1 MLEKKT
7 IEKKKQALAEEKNII
22 SERLNFR
29 KKMMDQ
35 EAKDEELAELKRQYN
50 LISSDS
56 TRTKEANE
64 LRRKIAEM
72 EKDQAYQ
79 DAQDLANAEMQELDE
94 KSKAWDTYI
103 SNNEEDLNELLSN
116 ANNFRETLDNLLS
129 GSFEDF
135 VAWNAKYNT
144 SYKKSTDEQREQMV
158 QGWDDTWYN
167 MLGLLRTYWDEVD
180 ETMRSKDAWMSLAL
194 STDDYLKLSD
204 TGKESYEWN
213 MSELYDAYTNSLI
226 DNAEFSDNHEILDK
240 VDELKDWTFTVK
252 VSDLEDYVINPLYS
266 DYIYKRSTAGAD
278 AGAFTYN
285 DYAGWGIDKPVYSE
299 PAASSGSGEGDG
311 SGSGSGSGSNF
322 VSTWYEPIDAS
333 KHRYCGKSSDGT
345 THVIRTE
352 AHSFSNDVC
361 TKCGYRLV
369 KDYLIPNNI
378 GGAFD
383 AKGNV
388 GFAKAKGTLMGELG
402 PELYV
407 QDGKYAVA
415 GQNGPEFVDLDND
428 AIVFNHL
435 QTKSLFENGM
445 SAGRGKAVTN
455 EYIAAAYSAGNL
467 DILRNK
473 LNDFDYVNIKS
484 FLPSLEGLS
493 MAGSNVSIGDINVN
507 LYEAKLENDADY
519 NEVARKVGNAFSK
532 QLQKNGLNLAGYAW

>member
-35 EAKDEELAELKRQYN
+35 EAKDEELAEYKRQLA
-50 LISSDS
+50 LISADS

-180 ETMRSKDAWMSLAL
+180 ETMRSKDAWMSLVL
-194 STDDYLKLSD
+194 STDDYGKLSD

-213 MSELYDAYTNSLI
+213 MSELYDAFTNSLI

-252 VSDLEDYVINPLYS
+252 VSDFEDYVINPLYS

-278 AGAFTYN
+278 ADAFTYN

-311 SGSGSGSGSNF
+311 SGSGSGTSSGTGSERSRWIAEAKFGYPDLRSFTGVGSSKQEAQNNALQEGFSNGYSRLNDLSARLEKYAQGGLVDF
-322 VSTWYEPIDAS
+322 TGPAWV
-333 KHRYCGKSSDGT
+333 DGT
-345 THVIRTE
+345 PSKPEAFLSAEDTANMRAMLDAFSHV
-352 AHSFSNDVC
+352 
-361 TKCGYRLV
+361 
-369 KDYLIPNNI
+369 
-378 GGAFD
+378 
-383 AKGNV
+383 NV
-388 GFAKAKGTLMGELG
+388 
-402 PELYV
+402 
-407 QDGKYAVA
+407 
-415 GQNGPEFVDLDND
+415 
-428 AIVFNHL
+428 
-435 QTKSLFENGM
+435 
-445 SAGRGKAVTN
+445 
-455 EYIAAAYSAGNL
+455 
-467 DILRNK
+467 
-473 LNDFDYVNIKS
+473 KS

-507 LYEAKLENDADY
+507 LYEAKFENDADY
-519 NEVARKVGNAFSK
+519 DEVARKVGNAFSK